1 MRNLRTKIKHEVE
14 KLSIDYYWGTE
25 EQISNE
31 IDIINRLKKIG
42 IDTEMEDRETVVD
55 FYIRILRLGNN
66 RRVK

>member
-1 MRNLRTKIKHEVE
+1 MRNLRNKIKFEVE

-42 IDTEMEDRETVVD
+42 IDTEMENKETIVD
-55 FYIRILRLGNN
+55 FYIRMLRLGNN
-66 RRVK
+66 KRIS

>member
-1 MRNLRTKIKHEVE
+1 MRNLRNKIKFEVE

-42 IDTEMEDRETVVD
+42 VDTEMEDRETIVD
-55 FYIRILRLGNN
+55 FYIRMLRLGNN
-66 RRVK
+66 RKVK